1 VVKYDKQMAKKM
13 LKVALLDM
21 YNGEDNRGM
30 PMLRSILSR
39 YSNTTEFKTYDVRL
53 HHEVP
58 AVADADIFI
67 FSGGPGD
74 PLESDQPWVEPFY
87 ALIQDLYDYNAAAR
101 EQDNP
106 RKHCFFICH
115 SFQIACHV
123 FGLGQ
128 VTERQQMSFGTYPVH
143 KTFEGKQEAF
153 FTGLPDPFYIADF
166 RRYQV
171 VQPNKSRIH
180 QLGCSILCLEKL
192 RPHVHYERA
201 IMAMRFSPE
210 MFGTQFHPEANPDGM
225 LVHFQNP
232 DRRATIIE
240 QHGAARYE
248 RMIRDLS
255 NPLKIERTFE
265 TIIPSFLEMAIVAL
279 SRTELEPA

>member
-1 VVKYDKQMAKKM
+1 MAKKM

-30 PMLRSILSR
+30 PMLRSILSN
-39 YSNTTEFKTYDVRL
+39 YANTTEYKVYDVRV
-53 HHEVP
+53 HNEVP
-58 AVADADIFI
+58 DVSDADIFI

-74 PLESDQPWVEPFY
+74 PLEQDKPWVVPFY
-87 ALIQDLYDYNAAAR
+87 QLIQDLYDHNQAAR
-101 EQDNP
+101 ETSAS

-123 FGLGQ
+123 LGLGQ

-143 KTFEGKQEAF
+143 KTFEGKTEPF
-153 FTGLPDPFYIADF
+153 FEGLPDPFYIADF

-171 VQPNKSRIH
+171 VQPNKSRMH
-180 QLGCSILCLEKL
+180 VMGCSILCLEKL

-201 IMAMRFSPE
+201 IMAIRFSPE

-225 LVHFQNP
+225 LAHFQKP
-232 DRRATIIE
+232 DRRDIVIE
-240 QHGAARYE
+240 QYGAARYE
-248 RMIRDLS
+248 RMIHDLS

-265 TIIPSFLEMAIVAL
+265 TIIPSFLETAIMALGQPSAV
-279 SRTELEPA
+279 EV